1 MPLAQLGPSVCK
13 LCPLIHFVRLRLFL
27 HSFTHVIKPS
37 KNNRETSTMHS
48 ALLFRMNKSSLG
60 MARIDEAIP
69 WDDCP
74 YAKSNANTLVRP
86 RAYRVFRPRVSGS
99 TSGAPLGA
107 FGTLG
112 VPPQLI
118 PPHSVQKPYNN
129 SPSSSNA
136 TLLFRKD

>member
-1 MPLAQLGPSVCK
+1 
-13 LCPLIHFVRLRLFL
+13 
-27 HSFTHVIKPS
+27 
-37 KNNRETSTMHS
+37 
-48 ALLFRMNKSSLG
+48 MNKSSLG

-74 YAKSNANTLVRP
+74 YAKSNANTFVRA

-99 TSGAPLGA
+99 TSGAPLRA

-118 PPHSVQKPYNN
+118 PPNLVGKPYTNLP
-129 SPSSSNA
+129 PSSIVTMDTHDTQPKHN
-136 TLLFRKD
+136 